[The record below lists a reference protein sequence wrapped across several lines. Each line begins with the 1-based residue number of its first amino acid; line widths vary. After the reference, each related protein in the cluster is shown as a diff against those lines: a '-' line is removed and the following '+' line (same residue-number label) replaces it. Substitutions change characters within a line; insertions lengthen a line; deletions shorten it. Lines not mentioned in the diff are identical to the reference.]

1 MLLFR
6 GIFGCVAMTLAGD
19 CCKLLLADRFGGRF
33 MIDDVIQL
41 RDQREIGDLS

>member
-19 CCKLLLADRFGGRF
+19 AAFGCDRFGGRF
-33 MIDDVIQL
+33 MIDDVI
-41 RDQREIGDLS
+41 